1 MLRRR
6 AERRAATEAASRAEQ
21 EERFTDAAHVSFVA
35 AALVGACQALAF
47 LPGISRSGVTM
58 GGGLLVGLSNEDAA
72 RFAFLL
78 ATPIIGAAAALKL
91 PELFGSQG
99 NGVRGPALVGA
110 LCMVKI
116 NVGAFA
122 VLAVV
127 FAWTCGLAPP
137 WRRFAAPAMAA
148 LKVGDKA
155 PDFTTVGAVGGK
167 DFKIHLAELEKK
179 GPVVLYFFPK
189 AFTSGCTAEAHA
201 FSESIGEFKKAG
213 AQVIGMSGDDL
224 VTLHSFSTKECRSAF
239 PVGTATSA
247 IQKAYDVA
255 WAEHPGITTRTS
267 YVIGKDGKIVM
278 VHDNLDFSQHVAK
291 TLAAVT
297 ALK

>member
-1 MLRRR
+1 MRRIL
-6 AERRAATEAASRAEQ
+6 
-21 EERFTDAAHVSFVA
+21 F
-35 AALVGACQALAF
+35 ALAA
-47 LPGISRSGVTM
+47 IT
-58 GGGLLVGLSNEDAA
+58 
-72 RFAFLL
+72 
-78 ATPIIGAAAALKL
+78 I
-91 PELFGSQG
+91 
-99 NGVRGPALVGA
+99 
-110 LCMVKI
+110 
-116 NVGAFA
+116 
-122 VLAVV
+122 
-127 FAWTCGLAPP
+127 
-137 WRRFAAPAMAA
+137 AAPATAA

-167 DFKIHLAELEKK
+167 DFKIHLAELEQK

-201 FSESIGEFKKAG
+201 FSESIGDFKKAG
-213 AQVIGMSGDDL
+213 AQVIGMSADDL
-224 VTLHSFSTKECRSAF
+224 PTLHSFSSKECRSAF
-239 PVGTATSA
+239 PVATATSA

-278 VHDNLDFSQHVAK
+278 VHDNLNCSQHVSK